1 MNVISWN
8 KLVFINVFRT
18 LSNIYGGTFS
28 ENSQRLKAI
37 NYFYKE
43 SSA

>member
-1 MNVISWN
+1 MY
-8 KLVFINVFRT
+8 LGPYQT
-18 LSNIYGGTFS
+18 YGGTFS